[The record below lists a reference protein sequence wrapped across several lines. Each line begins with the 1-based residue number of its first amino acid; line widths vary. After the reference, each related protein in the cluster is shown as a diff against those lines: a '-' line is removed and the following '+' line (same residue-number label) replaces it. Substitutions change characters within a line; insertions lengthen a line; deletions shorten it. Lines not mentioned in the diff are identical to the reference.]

1 MFDFASDIRAE
12 GDTPGR
18 NDKGLVTY
26 DRQTR
31 KDAFYWYKAN
41 WSSAPVLYITSRRY
55 VNRPGNRVDVKV
67 YSNLEAVQLSVN
79 GVVVGTQT
87 NSNYIFRWTN
97 VLLVPDANVI
107 DVMATKDGTTYT
119 DQVTWYPPQG

>member
-1 MFDFASDIRAE
+1 MFDFASDSRRE

-41 WSSAPVLYITSRRY
+41 WSSDPVLYITSRRY
-55 VNRPGNRVDVKV
+55 VNRPINTVEVKV
-67 YSNLEAVQLSVN
+67 YSNLDAVQLSVN
-79 GVVVGTQT
+79 GEVIGTQ
-87 NSNYIFRWTN
+87 SGMDHIFRWTD
-97 VLLVPDANVI
+97 VPLAPGANTIEITATQNGTSYSDA
-107 DVMATKDGTTYT
+107 
-119 DQVTWYPPQG
+119 VTWNAPG